1 MICDS
6 TWRWEL
12 LGGVFKMLASYRS
25 YGASWSIFGELPCT
39 GPGPTTHVAHDIR
52 DLVEEV
58 LVVVPKMDHRKVVLQ
73 YPLNPNP
80 QITEPL
86 TLDNDREEHSSEHCP
101 WWQPQVPV
109 QPIIGCCCSGVDI

>member
-1 MICDS
+1 
-6 TWRWEL
+6 
-12 LGGVFKMLASYRS
+12 MLASYRS

-109 QPIIGCCCSGVDI
+109 QPIIGCCSSGVDI